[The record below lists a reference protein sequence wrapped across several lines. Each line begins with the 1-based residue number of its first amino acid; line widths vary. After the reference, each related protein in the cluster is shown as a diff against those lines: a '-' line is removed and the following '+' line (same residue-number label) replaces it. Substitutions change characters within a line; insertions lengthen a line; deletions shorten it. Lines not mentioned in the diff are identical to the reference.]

1 MFLKVGVTKYRA
13 WRQNLSDTLEPVREH
28 RQGLSIKTARTPT
41 DEICLGN
48 KNAYILYRGC
58 AGIPQKC
65 THSIPRM
72 RRNTI
77 KMHTFYTADAK
88 GWKRKPFFA
97 AQGGGTYR
105 NWPNGRRVATSTWR
119 LSTYLRIVLH
129 GRIWVL
135 SNRDKGRASEW
146 SRQPD
151 PGRSQIRPERRR
163 RGKHQA

>member
-1 MFLKVGVTKYRA
+1 MRRNTTKMHTFYTA
-13 WRQNLSDTLEPVREH
+13 DAQEH
-28 RQGLSIKTARTPT
+28 H
-41 DEICLGN
+41 

-65 THSIPRM
+65 IHSIPRM

-88 GWKRKPFFA
+88 GWKRRPFFA
-97 AQGGGTYR
+97 AQGGDPYR

-119 LSTYLRIVLH
+119 LSAYLRIVLH
-129 GRIWVL
+129 GRIRVI
-135 SNRDKGRASEW
+135 SNRGKGRASER

-151 PGRSQIRPERRR
+151 PGRSQMRPERTQ
-163 RGKHQA
+163 KNTCIL